1 MEEESTPDG
10 RRKESG
16 RTVGPGKEATGNSG
30 TVLTELRCSWEA
42 LKGSLTRRLLGKEG
56 LSSWSSEHT

>member
-16 RTVGPGKEATGNSG
+16 KEATENSG

-42 LKGSLTRRLLGKEG
+42 LKGSLTRRFLGKEG
-56 LSSWSSEHT
+56 LSSWCSDHT